1 MALNAPSGRT
11 FLLMGS
17 GEFEPW
23 SDEIEAAA
31 LDGRTGPVA
40 VLPTASSTEGEDV
53 FGRWG
58 RMALEHYATAG
69 IDARLVPVKT
79 REDAELEEHARALQ
93 GISMVFFS
101 GGKPQHLA
109 ATIHGTRLWDA
120 LEDALDGGAV
130 FAGCS
135 AGALIASQS
144 REQRRERGVRTG
156 WVFGLGLVPHVSFGV
171 HWDKVKVIPGL
182 RSVVM
187 SRIPPGSWFV
197 GIDERTAILGD
208 AHSWRVF
215 GLGTVMVRHA
225 GGTEVHRA
233 GVTFETSDRG

>member
-23 SDEIEAAA
+23 SNEIEAAA
-31 LDGRTGPVA
+31 LDVRPGPVA
-40 VLPTASSTEGEDV
+40 VLPTASSAEGDDV

-58 RMALEHYATAG
+58 RMGLEHYAAAG
-69 IDARLVPVKT
+69 IDARLVRVKT
-79 REDAELEEHARALQ
+79 REDADREDLARELEGAA
-93 GISMVFFS
+93 MVFFS

-109 ATIHGTRLWDA
+109 ETIHGTRLWDA
-120 LEDALDGGAV
+120 LLAALDAGTV
-130 FAGCS
+130 YAGCS

-156 WVFGLGLVPHVSFGV
+156 WVYGLGLVPHVSFGV

-197 GIDERTAILGD
+197 GLDERTAILGD
-208 AHSWRVF
+208 GRRWRMYGV
-215 GLGTVMVRHA
+215 GEVTVRHA
-225 GGTEVHRA
+225 GGTEIHEA
-233 GVTFETSDRG
+233 GATFETKD

>member
-23 SDEIEAAA
+23 SNEIEAAA
-31 LDGRTGPVA
+31 LDVRPGPVA
-40 VLPTASSTEGEDV
+40 VLPTASSAEGDDV

-58 RMALEHYATAG
+58 RMGLEHYAAAE

-79 REDAELEEHARALQ
+79 REDADREEIARELEGAA
-93 GISMVFFS
+93 MVFFS

-109 ATIHGTRLWDA
+109 ETIHGTRLWDA
-120 LEDALDGGAV
+120 LLAALDAGTV
-130 FAGCS
+130 YAGCS

-156 WVFGLGLVPHVSFGV
+156 WVYGLGLVPHVSFGV

-197 GIDERTAILGD
+197 GLDERTAILGD
-208 AHSWRVF
+208 GRRWRVY
-215 GLGTVMVRHA
+215 GVGEVTVRHA
-225 GGTEVHRA
+225 GGTEIHEA
-233 GVTFETSDRG
+233 GATFETKD

>member
-120 LEDALDGGAV
+120 LEDALDRGAV

-187 SRIPPGSWFV
+187 SRIPSGSWFV

-208 AHSWRVF
+208 AHRWRVF

-225 GGTEVHRA
+225 GGTEVHRTGA
-233 GVTFETSDRG
+233 TFETSDRR

>member
-1 MALNAPSGRT
+1 MALNAPSRT

-31 LDGRTGPVA
+31 LEGRTGPVA
-40 VLPTASSTEGEDV
+40 VLPTASSTEGDEV

-58 RMALEHYATAG
+58 RMGLDHYATAG
-69 IDARLVPVKT
+69 IEARLVPVKT
-79 REDAELEEHARALQ
+79 REDAEREDLARELEGAAM
-93 GISMVFFS
+93 IFFS

-109 ATIHGTRLWDA
+109 ETINGTRFWEALLASLDA
-120 LEDALDGGAV
+120 GAV
-130 FAGCS
+130 YAGCS

-156 WVFGLGLVPHVSFGV
+156 WVYGLGLVPHVSFGV

-197 GIDERTAILGD
+197 GLDERTAILGD
-208 AHSWRVF
+208 GRTWRAF
-215 GLGTVMVRHA
+215 GEGEVTVRHA
-225 GGTEVHRA
+225 GGTEVHEA
-233 GVTFETSDRG
+233 GATFETED

>member
-1 MALNAPSGRT
+1 MALNAPRGRT

-23 SDEIEAAA
+23 SNEIEAAA
-31 LDGRTGPVA
+31 LDGRLGPVA
-40 VLPTASSTEGEDV
+40 VLPTASSAEGDDV

-58 RMALEHYATAG
+58 SMGLEHYAAAG

-79 REDAELEEHARALQ
+79 REDAEREDLARELEGAA
-93 GISMVFFS
+93 MVFFS

-109 ATIHGTRLWDA
+109 VTIHGTRLWDA
-120 LEDALDGGAV
+120 LLAALDAGTV
-130 FAGCS
+130 YAGCS

-156 WVFGLGLVPHVSFGV
+156 WVYGLGLVPHVSFGV

-197 GIDERTAILGD
+197 GLDERTAILGD
-208 AHSWRVF
+208 GRRWRVY
-215 GLGTVMVRHA
+215 GVGEVTVRHA
-225 GGTEVHRA
+225 GGTELHEA
-233 GVTFETSDRG
+233 GATFETKD

>member
-1 MALNAPSGRT
+1 VAQKART

-23 SDEIEAAA
+23 SNEIEAAA

-79 REDAELEEHARALQ
+79 REDAEREDHARALE
-93 GISMVFFS
+93 GASMIFFS

-109 ATIHGTRLWDA
+109 ATIHRTRLWQA
-120 LEDALDGGAV
+120 LEDALDEGAV

-144 REQRRERGVRTG
+144 REQRRERGVAARLVRRALG
-156 WVFGLGLVPHVSFGV
+156 QGEGDPWAFGR
-171 HWDKVKVIPGL
+171 W
-182 RSVVM
+182 
-187 SRIPPGSWFV
+187 
-197 GIDERTAILGD
+197 
-208 AHSWRVF
+208 
-215 GLGTVMVRHA
+215 
-225 GGTEVHRA
+225 
-233 GVTFETSDRG
+233 

>member
-23 SDEIEAAA
+23 SNEIEAAA
-31 LDGRTGPVA
+31 LDVRPGPVA
-40 VLPTASSTEGEDV
+40 VLPTASSAEGDDV

-58 RMALEHYATAG
+58 RMGLEHYAAAG

-79 REDAELEEHARALQ
+79 REDADREDLARELEGAA
-93 GISMVFFS
+93 MVFFS

-109 ATIHGTRLWDA
+109 ETIHGTRLWDA
-120 LEDALDGGAV
+120 LLAGLDAGTV
-130 FAGCS
+130 YAGCS

-156 WVFGLGLVPHVSFGV
+156 WVYGLGLVPHVSFGV

-197 GIDERTAILGD
+197 GLDERTAILGEGRR
-208 AHSWRVF
+208 WRVY
-215 GLGTVMVRHA
+215 GVGKVTVRHA
-225 GGTEVHRA
+225 GGTEIHEA
-233 GVTFETSDRG
+233 GATFETKD

>member
-1 MALNAPSGRT
+1 MALNASSGRT

-23 SDEIEAAA
+23 SNEIEAAA
-31 LDGRTGPVA
+31 LDVRPGPVA
-40 VLPTASSTEGEDV
+40 VLPTASSAEGDDV

-58 RMALEHYATAG
+58 RMGLEHYAAAG
-69 IDARLVPVKT
+69 IDARLVRVKT
-79 REDAELEEHARALQ
+79 REDADREDLARELEGAA
-93 GISMVFFS
+93 MVFFS

-109 ATIHGTRLWDA
+109 ETIHGTRLWDA
-120 LEDALDGGAV
+120 LLAALDAGTV
-130 FAGCS
+130 YAGCS

-156 WVFGLGLVPHVSFGV
+156 WVYGLGLVPHVSFGV

-197 GIDERTAILGD
+197 GLDERTAILSDGRR
-208 AHSWRVF
+208 WRVY
-215 GLGTVMVRHA
+215 GVGEVTVRHA
-225 GGTEVHRA
+225 GGTEIHEA
-233 GVTFETSDRG
+233 GATFETKD

>member
-23 SDEIEAAA
+23 SNEIEAAA
-31 LDGRTGPVA
+31 LDGRPGTVA
-40 VLPTASSTEGEDV
+40 VLPTASSAEGDDV

-58 RMALEHYATAG
+58 RMGLEHYAAAG

-79 REDAELEEHARALQ
+79 REDADREEIARELDGAA
-93 GISMVFFS
+93 MVFFS

-109 ATIHGTRLWDA
+109 ETIHGTRLWDA
-120 LEDALDGGAV
+120 LLAALDAGTV
-130 FAGCS
+130 YAGCS

-156 WVFGLGLVPHVSFGV
+156 WVYGLGLVPHVSFGV

-197 GIDERTAILGD
+197 GLDERTAILGD
-208 AHSWRVF
+208 GRRWRVH
-215 GLGTVMVRHA
+215 GVGEVTVRHA
-225 GGTEVHRA
+225 GGTEIHEA
-233 GVTFETSDRG
+233 GATFETKD

>member
-1 MALNAPSGRT
+1 
-11 FLLMGS
+11 
-17 GEFEPW
+17 
-23 SDEIEAAA
+23 
-31 LDGRTGPVA
+31 
-40 VLPTASSTEGEDV
+40 
-53 FGRWG
+53 
-58 RMALEHYATAG
+58 
-69 IDARLVPVKT
+69 VKT

-120 LEDALDGGAV
+120 LEDALDRGAV

-144 REQRRERGVRTG
+144 REQRRASGVRTG

-197 GIDERTAILGD
+197 GIDEQTAILGD
-208 AHSWRVF
+208 GHLWRVF
-215 GLGTVMVRHA
+215 GVGEVTVRHA
-225 GGTEVHRA
+225 GGNRDPRGGA
-233 GVTFETSDRG
+233 SFETMD

>member
-23 SDEIEAAA
+23 SNEIEAAA
-31 LDGRTGPVA
+31 LDGRPGPVA
-40 VLPTASSTEGEDV
+40 VLPTASSTEGDDV

-58 RMALEHYATAG
+58 RMGLEHYSAAG
-69 IDARLVPVKT
+69 IDSRLVPVKT
-79 REDAELEEHARALQ
+79 REDADREEIARELEGAA
-93 GISMVFFS
+93 MVFFS

-109 ATIHGTRLWDA
+109 ETIHGTRLWDA
-120 LEDALDGGAV
+120 LLAALDAGAV
-130 FAGCS
+130 YAGCS
-135 AGALIASQS
+135 AGALVASQS

-156 WVFGLGLVPHVSFGV
+156 WVYGLGLVPHVSFGV

-197 GIDERTAILGD
+197 GLDERTAILGD
-208 AHSWRVF
+208 GRRWRVY
-215 GLGTVMVRHA
+215 GVGEVTVRHA
-225 GGTEVHRA
+225 GGTEIHEA
-233 GVTFETSDRG
+233 GATFETRD